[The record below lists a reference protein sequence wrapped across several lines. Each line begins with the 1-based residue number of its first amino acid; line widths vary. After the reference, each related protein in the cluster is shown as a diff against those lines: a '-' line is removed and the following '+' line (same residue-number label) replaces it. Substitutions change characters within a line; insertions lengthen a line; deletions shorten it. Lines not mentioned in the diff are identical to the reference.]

1 MRRPVLQA
9 ISLAGLLLL
18 AGCGGASATPPSA
31 AITVLSTSPAAS
43 IVVTGDST
51 ALAKL
56 KAKVQTQLSAGE
68 TVVDGDQH
76 SGTHVCGFSATK
88 NGHSY
93 QVDAYGGVS
102 PNTCST
108 TQQQSFQTDLP

>member
-1 MRRPVLQA
+1 MRRPVLRA
-9 ISLAGLLLL
+9 IGVGGALLL
-18 AGCGGASATPPSA
+18 AGCGAASATPPSA
-31 AITVLSTSPAAS
+31 AITVLSTAPTAS

-56 KAKVQTQLSAGE
+56 KAKVQTQLSSGE

-76 SGTHVCGFSATK
+76 SGNHVCGFSATK

-102 PNTCST
+102 PNTCSS
-108 TQQQSFQTDLP
+108 TQQQSFQRDLP